1 MKDFTR
7 ISISN
12 SPFYSIQE
20 LTKMNQSSGGV
31 HICFHLIYGPNTTIE
46 HQGSHMDHNDCL
58 AVTFALIGKVVH
70 KGHQANVLSMGETMN
85 GFYHE
90 GKKSQR
96 TLQEKG

>member
-1 MKDFTR
+1 
-7 ISISN
+7 
-12 SPFYSIQE
+12 
-20 LTKMNQSSGGV
+20 MNQFSGGI
-31 HICFHLIYGPNTTIE
+31 HISFHLIYGPNTTIE
-46 HQGSHMDHNDCL
+46 HQGYHMDHKDCL

-70 KGHQANVLSMGETMN
+70 KGHQAKVLSMGETKN